1 MEITYS
7 TQGNLAT
14 VSLVGQLWQRD
25 DLKSVDDIV
34 ESCIKDGLKII
45 VIDADRLSFINSQGL
60 GFLVRTHARLK
71 ESGGKL
77 VLFSPRESVLEV
89 MELSG
94 FNMFMTIAKTEND
107 LNAACNLD
115 FRNN

>member
-7 TQGNLAT
+7 TQGNFAT
-14 VSLVGQLWQRD
+14 VSLIGQLWQSE
-25 DLKSVDDIV
+25 DLKSVDKII
-34 ESCIKDGLKII
+34 ESCIDSGLKVI

-77 VLFSPRESVLEV
+77 VLF
-89 MELSG
+89 
-94 FNMFMTIAKTEND
+94 
-107 LNAACNLD
+107 
-115 FRNN
+115 

>member
-14 VSLVGQLWQRD
+14 VSLIGQLWQRE
-25 DLKSVDDIV
+25 DLKSVDEII
-34 ESCIKDGLKII
+34 ESCIDSGLKVI

-71 ESGGKL
+71 QSGGKL
-77 VLFSPRESVLEV
+77 VLFSPRESVLEIV
-89 MELSG
+89 ELSG
-94 FNMFMTIAKTEND
+94 FDMFITIAKNKSD
-107 LNAACNLD
+107 LNAACSGM
-115 FRNN
+115 